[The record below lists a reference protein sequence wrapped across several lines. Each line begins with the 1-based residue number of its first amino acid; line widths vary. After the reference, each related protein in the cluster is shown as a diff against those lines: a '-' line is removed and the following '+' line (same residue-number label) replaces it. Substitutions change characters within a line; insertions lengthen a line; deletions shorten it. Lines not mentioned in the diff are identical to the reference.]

1 MENKNDFQSF
11 VEKANSS
18 EQHAQEIQQT
28 RVGGLGGSDAALVM
42 KIGKAGLAS
51 LNNSDIKRLAIMVG
65 LAEQD
70 NWSGNAYTNA
80 GHKFEDWYEDYI
92 VRTAE
97 AKASNNVEL
106 KAMFVNGSNYER
118 EFVMGQTLA
127 HNFKTFAHADFAFG
141 NFMAPTIVECKFV
154 TTKTTDKV
162 IDTYMPQLQW
172 YYMLG
177 AKDVHLL
184 HGTGTVDDE
193 QAGTVFEVQDG
204 NLVSIPRDEEAI
216 KTLLNGIKILD
227 KALADGWTPVTKDK
241 AALSITTATVQDA
254 FNALRS
260 AKAKAQE
267 AKDEETAAKATIREY
282 MDTFGYNGI
291 VDEESGNQVTL
302 VSGKTTTTFDLK
314 SFVKKI
320 TEKAQNEPSI
330 SLTLETILE
339 TIEESKKTST
349 SAPSITFK

>member
-1 MENKNDFQSF
+1 MTNDFENFCNKQNESN
-11 VEKANSS
+11 E
-18 EQHAQEIQQT
+18 HAQEIRNT

-42 KIGKAGLAS
+42 KIGKAGLSS
-51 LNNSDIKRLAIMVG
+51 LNNSEIKRLAIMVG
-65 LAEQD
+65 IAEQD

-80 GHKFEDWYEDYI
+80 GHKFEDWYEEYI
-92 VRTAE
+92 VRAAE
-97 AKASNNVEL
+97 AQASKKGEL
-106 KAMFVNGSNYER
+106 KAMFIDGSNYER
-118 EFVMGQTLA
+118 EFVIGQTLA

-141 NFMAPTIVECKFV
+141 NFMSPVIVECKYV

-162 IDTYMPQLQW
+162 IETYMPQLQW

-177 AKDVHLL
+177 AKEVNLL

-193 QAGTVFEVQDG
+193 QAGTVFEVKDG
-204 NLVSIPRDEEAI
+204 NLVYIPRDEEAI

-227 KALADGWTPVTKDK
+227 KELADGWVPVTKDK
-241 AALSITTATVQDA
+241 AALSITTTTVQDA

-260 AKAKAQE
+260 AKTKAKE

-314 SFVKKI
+314 YFVKKI
-320 TEKAQNEPSI
+320 TEKAKNEPSI

-339 TIEESKKTST
+339 TIEDSKKTST
-349 SAPSITFK
+349 SEPSITFK